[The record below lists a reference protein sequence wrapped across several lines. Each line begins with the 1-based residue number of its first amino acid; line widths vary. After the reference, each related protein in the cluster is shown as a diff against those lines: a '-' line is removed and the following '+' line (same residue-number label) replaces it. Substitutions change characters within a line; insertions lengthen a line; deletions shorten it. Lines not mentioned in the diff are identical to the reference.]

1 MKLRNVFCT
10 GMLVFI
16 LASSAAGSETDGFRN
31 FIWGSELT
39 QFLDSEQKKVEGQMG
54 AVPGVE
60 AYKLKSEDLN
70 YGGIKADGIVYS
82 FNKGRLSAVS
92 IDFRGFDSFEK
103 LMAYCKKIY
112 GPLTGSVTMKQEHYA
127 SFDSPKTGV
136 MLLYQLSMAN
146 SSYGRLYLY
155 SKEYLP

>member
-1 MKLRNVFCT
+1 MTCRTMLTTLMLLF
-10 GMLVFI
+10 MLV
-16 LASSAAGSETDGFRN
+16 SSAATAESDGFRN
-31 FIWGSELT
+31 FTWGTALKD
-39 QFLDSEQKKVEGQMG
+39 FLDNEPKSVEGQMG

-60 AYKLKSEDLN
+60 AYKLKGDDLN
-70 YGGIKADGIVYS
+70 IGGIKAEGIVYS
-82 FNKGRLSAVS
+82 FNKGRLTSVS

-103 LMAYCKKIY
+103 LMAYCKKTY

-136 MLLYQLSMAN
+136 MLLYQLSMPN

-155 SKEYLP
+155 SKEHLQ

>member
-1 MKLRNVFCT
+1 
-10 GMLVFI
+10 MLMFV
-16 LASSAAGSETDGFRN
+16 LASTAAASGTDGFRN
-31 FIWGSELT
+31 FLWGSDQTL
-39 QFLDSEQKKVEGQMG
+39 FLDSEQRKVEGQMG
-54 AVPGVE
+54 AVPGVD

-70 YGGIKADGIVYS
+70 FGGIKADGIVYS
-82 FNKGRLSAVS
+82 FYKGKLTAVS

-103 LMAYCKKIY
+103 LMAYCKKTY

-155 SKEYLP
+155 SKEFLQ